1 MCHAGEAGSRKFS
14 ACIEEAFLVVGEGA
28 GVDSADVAAE
38 PAGDILVELIGFL
51 VFKLDDFAVPSFLL
65 DLLADGDGVFTVAV
79 GSFIT
84 ASDGLDD
91 ADGFS
96 ILMTLSRNTGSHT
109 NKIILW
115 RVEDLNLN
123 QHNFPQ

>member
-65 DLLADGDGVFTVAV
+65 DFFADGDGVFTVAV

-84 ASDGLDD
+84 ASDGFDD
-91 ADGFS
+91 ADGFP
-96 ILMTLSRNTGSHT
+96 ILMTLSRNTGSHI
-109 NKIILW
+109 NKIMYEELKILI
-115 RVEDLNLN
+115 LN

>member
-1 MCHAGEAGSRKFS
+1 VSHAGEAGSRKFS

-65 DLLADGDGVFTVAV
+65 DLFADGDGVFTVAV

-84 ASDGLDD
+84 AADGFDD
-91 ADGFS
+91 ADGFP
-96 ILMTLSRNTGSHT
+96 ILMTLSRNTGSHI
-109 NKIILW
+109 NKIMYGELKILI
-115 RVEDLNLN
+115 
-123 QHNFPQ
+123 